1 MIKMLFTNLY
11 TALVYGIYYSFFEA
25 FPIVYIGL
33 YGFNLGQ
40 MGLTFLSISVSV
52 GLAIPSYWAYMYYI
66 VEPEIKTKGLTQP
79 ERRLIPALF
88 VSFLLPA
95 GLFMFGWTART
106 SVHWI
111 VRSEEHTSE
120 LQSRPH

>member
-1 MIKMLFTNLY
+1 MIQMLFTNLY
-11 TALVYGIYYSFFEA
+11 TALVYGIYSSASEEL
-25 FPIVYIGL
+25 PILCVGS

-52 GLAIPSYWAYMYYI
+52 ALAIPSYWAYTYYI
-66 VEPEIKTKGLTQP
+66 VEPEIKTKGITVP
-79 ERRLIPALF
+79 ERCLIPALF

-106 SVHWI
+106 AVHWMASVI
-111 VRSEEHTSE
+111 GIGIYSY
-120 LQSRPH
+120 